1 MKFLTRL
8 ARLEKTLPKPEPGL
22 GRAPAWFADKVLVF
36 CRHLYQH
43 AGLDPDAA
51 RLPPLEKTDRI
62 ALRGLLNTG
71 FCHFRKAHG
80 RKVTAEEFALWWPKG
95 GCP

>member
-8 ARLEKTLPKPEPGL
+8 ARLKQVLPKPEPGL
-22 GRAPAWFADKVLVF
+22 GRAPAWFADKVLAF
-36 CRHLYQH
+36 CRHLYQQ
-43 AGLDPDAA
+43 AGLDPDTA
-51 RLPPLEKTDRI
+51 RLPPLEKTDRM

-71 FCHFRKAHG
+71 LGHFHRAHG
-80 RKVTAEEFALWWPKG
+80 RMVTAQEFGLWWPKG